1 MATSVG
7 VGSPRLY
14 IVRMP
19 TTIEH
24 LKSICESLDIKLTP
38 HEKRERAFVAW
49 FKTDSY
55 VDDDGEKSLFVV
67 LELNEQGTF
76 FEIYAPSLYNLKASR
91 FKGHA
96 LAVLAEI
103 AFRTRTL
110 QCEYDNSDG
119 EVRFTVDHW
128 IMDTQLSAQQ
138 VDRLLTCILHCT
150 EQYHPVIVKA
160 KDEGKIDFDCAWTP
174 PSAAAPSEETLSP
187 ELAELVR
194 RAGGAEGLA
203 RLLAE
208 RQG

>member
-1 MATSVG
+1 
-7 VGSPRLY
+7 
-14 IVRMP
+14 MP

-49 FKTDSY
+49 FASESY
-55 VDDDGEKSLFVV
+55 VDDEGEKSLFLVFA
-67 LELNEQGTF
+67 LNEQGTF
-76 FEIYAPSLYNLKASR
+76 FEIYAPSMYNLKASR

-103 AFRTRTL
+103 ALRTRTL

-119 EVRFTVDHW
+119 EVRFSVDHW
-128 IMDTQLSAQQ
+128 ILDTQLSAQQ
-138 VDRLLTCILHCT
+138 VDQLLRVILHCA
-150 EQYHPVIVKA
+150 EHYHPVIVKA

-174 PSAAAPSEETLSP
+174 PSAAAPAEETLSP

-208 RQG
+208 KQA